1 MTTTDVL
8 RKEDMSAEYRDM
20 IVQMM
25 QSQAYRELAAAHMF
39 GYGLRF
45 VPDKWLKFMVW
56 HIREEAE
63 HYEAVAK
70 MYKEFT
76 GEEVEPVVRQRLAGR
91 PVPMAES
98 WMELAM
104 AQFLYDRGG
113 FWQLKEYDECSF
125 VPYRAVIQK
134 IVNEE
139 AGHQNLGEKI
149 VVEQC
154 RSGEHDAVK
163 QPLFEKWLRI
173 GLLSFGR
180 PATPGNRYAIQQ
192 GIKKRDS
199 GECMRDFVDDIRP
212 AVRDAGLRFPDPA
225 ALGMELPANM
235 DWSV

>member
-1 MTTTDVL
+1 MSSDVL
-8 RKEDMSAEYRDM
+8 RKEDMTPEYRALL
-20 IVQMM
+20 VQLME
-25 QSQAYRELAAAHMF
+25 SQAYRELAAAHMF

-70 MYKEFT
+70 MYRDFT
-76 GEEVEPVVRQRLAGR
+76 GDEIEPSVKRRLADK
-91 PVPMAES
+91 PIPFAES

-125 VPYRAVIQK
+125 VPYRSVIQK
-134 IVNEE
+134 IVKEE
-139 AGHQNLGEKI
+139 AGHQDLGEKI
-149 VVEQC
+149 VVAQC
-154 RSGEHDAVK
+154 RSGAYDDLK
-163 QPLFEKWLRI
+163 QPLFDKWLRI

-180 PATPGNRYAIQQ
+180 PGTPGNRFAIEQ

-199 GECMRDFVDDIRP
+199 GECMKDFVDDIRP
-212 AVRDAGLRFPDPA
+212 AVRDAGLRFPEPA
-225 ALGMELPANM
+225 SLRMELPADL

>member
-1 MTTTDVL
+1 MTSDVF
-8 RKEDMSAEYRDM
+8 RSEDMTPEYRALL
-20 IVQMM
+20 VQLME
-25 QSQAYRELAAAHMF
+25 SQAYRELAAAHMF

-70 MYKEFT
+70 MYRDFT
-76 GEEVEPVVRQRLAGR
+76 GGEVEPAVKRRLADK
-91 PVPMAES
+91 PIPFAES

-125 VPYRAVIQK
+125 VPYRGVIQK
-134 IVNEE
+134 IVKEE
-139 AGHQNLGEKI
+139 AGHQSLGEKI

-154 RSGEHDAVK
+154 RSGAFDGLK
-163 QPLFEKWLRI
+163 QPLFDKWLRI

-180 PATPGNRYAIQQ
+180 PGTPGNRFAIEQ

-199 GECMRDFVDDIRP
+199 GECMKDFVDDIRP
-212 AVRDAGLRFPDPA
+212 AVKDAGLRFPEPYS
-225 ALGMELPANM
+225 LRMELPADI